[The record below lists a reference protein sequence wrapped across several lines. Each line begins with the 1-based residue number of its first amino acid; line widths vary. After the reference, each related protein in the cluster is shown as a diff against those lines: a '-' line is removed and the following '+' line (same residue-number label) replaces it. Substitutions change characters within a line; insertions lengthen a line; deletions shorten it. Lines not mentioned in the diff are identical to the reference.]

1 MSVLE
6 FIVLDAEQ
14 NPVMKCAES
23 KFFICYEEL
32 DSVMFVTSYDDIG
45 VYLLSVFKYWK

>member
-6 FIVLDAEQ
+6 IIVLDAEQ

-23 KFFICYEEL
+23 KFFIN
-32 DSVMFVTSYDDIG
+32 SYPQNH
-45 VYLLSVFKYWK
+45 LALAWWMA